1 MNFSRIINGLSIAV
15 LCMAVIGCSDLG
27 EQLASV
33 LPENGGPSIGNGQ
46 LNESGDSD
54 AIDASQIGGGGS
66 SMAQPAATDAG
77 GSHGMMDGQMDEDY
91 AEMMLDV
98 SEDTGIEGDFGEGS
112 HMDLSQSTQMMQ
124 LDNPNDGFEDSGMDP
139 DMTAQM
145 EMLAPAISEG
155 DEETPGYLESMGGA
169 DMLASQPD
177 NLGSGQLTG
186 GISGGAGTM
195 QKPTNRRGPQK
206 QKPTNSGLTNIL
218 DRPNK
223 PSTAKPSKTPSKP
236 QAPSSPPNSQETDG
250 KPNTPVREFRMPGKV
265 VNPIYRLVNNV
276 AVPILLQNGTAMSFS
291 SEIQQQRDLAS
302 QGTVYWVVH
311 SQRLG
316 FIRFKI
322 SPGGGRVSG
331 VGSKFTPTSGPFK
344 AFVATI
350 EADGEIKYLSS
361 PVDMQWN
368 G

>member
-1 MNFSRIINGLSIAV
+1 MNFSRIIIGFSIAV
-15 LCMAVIGCSDLG
+15 LCMAIIGCNELG
-27 EQLASV
+27 EQLAGV

-54 AIDASQIGGGGS
+54 AIDTSQIGGGSS
-66 SMAQPAATDAG
+66 SMTQPAATEAG
-77 GSHGMMDGQMDEDY
+77 GSHSMMDGPMDSDY

-98 SEDTGIEGDFGEGS
+98 NDDTGMEGDFGDGS
-112 HMDLSQSTQMMQ
+112 LMDLSQSAQMMQ
-124 LDNPNDGFEDSGMDP
+124 LDNPNDGFEDSGIDP
-139 DMTAQM
+139 DMTAEM

-155 DEETPGYLESMGGA
+155 EEETPGYLESMSGA
-169 DMLASQPD
+169 AMLDSQPD
-177 NLGSGQLTG
+177 NLGGERS
-186 GISGGAGTM
+186 SGGLGGGVGTM

-206 QKPTNSGLTNIL
+206 RKPSNSGITNIL

-223 PSTAKPSKTPSKP
+223 QSTAKPNITPSKP
-236 QAPSSPPNSQETDG
+236 QTLSSPPSSQETSA
-250 KPNTPVREFRMPGKV
+250 KPNVPVREFRMPGQV
-265 VNPIYRLVNNV
+265 GNPIYRLVNNV

-291 SEIQQQRDLAS
+291 SEIQQQRDLTS

-331 VGSKFTPTSGPFK
+331 VGSKFTPNSGPFK
-344 AFVATI
+344 AFVAAI
-350 EADGEIKYLSS
+350 ETDGQIKYLSS
-361 PVDMQWN
+361 PVDIQWN
-368 G
+368 R